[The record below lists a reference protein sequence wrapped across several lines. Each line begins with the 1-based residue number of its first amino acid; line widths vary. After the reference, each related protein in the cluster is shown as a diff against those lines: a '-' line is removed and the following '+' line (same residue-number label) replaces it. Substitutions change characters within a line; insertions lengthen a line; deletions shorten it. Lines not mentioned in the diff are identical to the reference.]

1 MNKPKI
7 RFKGFEGE
15 WKEKALGDVV
25 DEFKYGINAAAVSY
39 DGENKYL
46 RITDIDEG
54 SRAFIKDELASPDAD
69 LSSCNEYIMQD
80 GDIVIAR
87 TGASVGKSY
96 IYHPIDGKVYFAGFL
111 IRARVNKNVDREFVF
126 QNTLTDG
133 FKKYIRFVSQRSGQ
147 PGVNAEELKSYL
159 MNLPASLPEQRAIA
173 SYFTSLDAQITASTS
188 RLSSLKQI
196 KAASQLNMFPQ
207 KGETVPRVRFK
218 GFQGEWKEMQFG
230 VAFEYQRNNSLSRAE
245 LSDEGIVANIHYG
258 DVLIKYGDCLDVSKD
273 VLTYVKDK
281 KIGMAL
287 YKKGALRNGDVIFA
301 DAAEDNTVGKCTE
314 VICEENV
321 CIISGLHT
329 IACRPQVEVVERYL
343 GCSLNSPSF
352 HNQLLPHIQGTKIS
366 SISKNALSSTS
377 IFLPSLPEQRAI
389 ASYFTALDAQITL
402 QRERLE
408 KLKQIKAACLE
419 KMFA

>member
-96 IYHPIDGKVYFAGFL
+96 IYRPIDGKVYFAGFL

-159 MNLPASLPEQRAIA
+159 MNLPASLLEQRALA
-173 SYFTSLDAQITASTS
+173 SYFTSLAAQIAASTS

-196 KAASQLNMFPQ
+196 KAASLLNMFPQ
-207 KGETVPRVRFK
+207 KGEMVPRVRFK
-218 GFQGEWKEMQFG
+218 GFEGEWKERKLGEVCLVNRG
-230 VAFEYQRNNSLSRAE
+230 VRITRKDLSNAEGYPVFQNTNYPLGFYQYYNVEAKNPFVIIGGSA
-245 LSDEGIVANIHYG
+245 G
-258 DVLIKYGDCLDVSKD
+258 LIGFSNKEFWAADDCV
-273 VLTYVKDK
+273 YFKDK
-281 KIGMAL
+281 EETDKSFL
-287 YKKGALRNGDVIFA
+287 YNILCSHEAEIKKEVRGSSVPRLDRSILEKLRIN
-301 DAAEDNTVGKCTE
+301 
-314 VICEENV
+314 
-321 CIISGLHT
+321 
-329 IACRPQVEVVERYL
+329 
-343 GCSLNSPSF
+343 
-352 HNQLLPHIQGTKIS
+352 
-366 SISKNALSSTS
+366 
-377 IFLPSLPEQRAI
+377 LPSLPEQRAI

-402 QRERLE
+402 HRERLE

-419 KMFA
+419 RMFA

>member
-96 IYHPIDGKVYFAGFL
+96 IYRPIDGKVYFAGFL

-159 MNLPASLPEQRAIA
+159 MNLPVSLLEQRALA
-173 SYFTSLDAQITASTS
+173 SYFTSLDAQIAASTS

-196 KAASQLNMFPQ
+196 KAASLLNMFPQ

-218 GFQGEWKEMQFG
+218 GFQGEWKEVKLSSIAIFSKGQGYSKSDLRENGHPIILYGRMYTKYQFAINE
-230 VAFEYQRNNSLSRAE
+230 VDTFSNL
-245 LSDEGIVANIHYG
+245 
-258 DVLIKYGDCLDVSKD
+258 
-273 VLTYVKDK
+273 
-281 KIGMAL
+281 
-287 YKKGALRNGDVIFA
+287 KGAYVLSEGNEIIMPASGETS
-301 DAAEDNTVGKCTE
+301 ED
-314 VICEENV
+314 
-321 CIISGLHT
+321 
-329 IACRPQVEVVERYL
+329 IACASAVLAKGIILGGDLNIVRFDLKKYSTPFLALTITYSKTHYDLSKCAQGKSVVHL
-343 GCSLNSPSF
+343 
-352 HNQLLPHIQGTKIS
+352 HNEA
-366 SISKNALSSTS
+366 ISKTAVS
-377 IFLPSLPEQRAI
+377 IPSLPEQRAI

-402 QRERLE
+402 HRERLE

>member
-54 SRAFIKDELASPDAD
+54 SRAFIKDVLASPDAD

-159 MNLPASLPEQRAIA
+159 MNLPASLPEQRALA
-173 SYFTSLDAQITASTS
+173 SYFTSLDAQIAASTS

-196 KAASQLNMFPQ
+196 KAASLLNMFPQ

-218 GFQGEWKEMQFG
+218 GFQGEWKEVKLSSIAIFSKGQGYSKSDLRENGHPIILYGRMYTKYQFAINE
-230 VAFEYQRNNSLSRAE
+230 VDTFSNL
-245 LSDEGIVANIHYG
+245 
-258 DVLIKYGDCLDVSKD
+258 
-273 VLTYVKDK
+273 
-281 KIGMAL
+281 
-287 YKKGALRNGDVIFA
+287 KGAYVLSEGNEIIMPASGETS
-301 DAAEDNTVGKCTE
+301 ED
-314 VICEENV
+314 
-321 CIISGLHT
+321 
-329 IACRPQVEVVERYL
+329 IACASAVLAKGIILGGDLNIVRFDLKKYSTPFLALTITYSKTHYDLSKCAQGKSVVHL
-343 GCSLNSPSF
+343 
-352 HNQLLPHIQGTKIS
+352 HNEA
-366 SISKNALSSTS
+366 ISKTVVS
-377 IFLPSLPEQRAI
+377 IPSLPEQRAI

-402 QRERLE
+402 HRERLE

>member
-15 WKEKALGDVV
+15 WKKVKIGDVAPLTGGFAFQSGQFKTSGVPIIRISNILSSGIVGGDFVYYNEFKGDSEFRLYKGDVV
-25 DEFKYGINAAAVSY
+25 IAMSGATTGKVATFEANDFGYQNQRVGKFSRTNLVNYELLSKLVSAPNFQKKIISKLTSSAQPNASS
-39 DGENKYL
+39 K
-46 RITDIDEG
+46 DID
-54 SRAFIKDELASPDAD
+54 SID
-69 LSSCNEYIMQD
+69 L
-80 GDIVIAR
+80 V
-87 TGASVGKSY
+87 V
-96 IYHPIDGKVYFAGFL
+96 P
-111 IRARVNKNVDREFVF
+111 
-126 QNTLTDG
+126 
-133 FKKYIRFVSQRSGQ
+133 
-147 PGVNAEELKSYL
+147 EETE
-159 MNLPASLPEQRAIA
+159 EQRALA
-173 SYFTSLDAQITASTS
+173 SYFTSLDAQIAASTS

-196 KAASQLNMFPQ
+196 KAASLLNMFPQ

-218 GFQGEWKEMQFG
+218 GFEGEWKKMQFG

-258 DVLIKYGDCLDVSKD
+258 DVLIKYGECLNVSKD
-273 VLTYVKDK
+273 VLTYVKDE

-314 VICEENV
+314 VICKENV
-321 CIISGLHT
+321 CIVSGLHT

-343 GCSLNSPSF
+343 GYSLNSPSF

-402 QRERLE
+402 HRERLE